1 MSNDTF
7 IPLTPTAILQ
17 SLQSDAVPLDQ
28 LYGLIRHWRHRHHNQ
43 MLQDIKDAYLC
54 FSPDRDTIQ
63 AIKYSDAEKQQRK
76 ALLVRQ
82 LSDMLTSANY
92 QALDQQQLEEILNQ
106 QSPYGLELK
115 VDLAEYED
123 VLLFARGETEQSL
136 EYRSWKDLYLKKR
149 QQKLDAF
156 KRLFI
161 LVKLKD
167 ETQRIKEIMAADDV
181 SEKSAAKKLKK
192 YRAAL
197 PEAMDFNQIY
207 LKVFKNVAKLDMEM
221 LFPTTRIGLKSSDKI
236 KLGVTAG
243 GGTGASLFA
252 TATKLAA
259 AANPMTA
266 VGALGGLAAV
276 IFRQVSKVISQRNK
290 YMMLMSQKLY
300 FHNLA
305 NNRGVLTLLADRAEE
320 EDVKEML
327 LLMVL
332 GQGHSLDT
340 NNTPVVKSHIE
351 SFLKTTFAVDV
362 DFDIEDAKNQLRA
375 SGLLT
380 GDVLLGF
387 DAAKDT
393 LKATLIEQLDI
404 H

>member
-1 MSNDTF
+1 M
-7 IPLTPTAILQ
+7 
-17 SLQSDAVPLDQ
+17 
-28 LYGLIRHWRHRHHNQ
+28 
-43 MLQDIKDAYLC
+43 
-54 FSPDRDTIQ
+54 
-63 AIKYSDAEKQQRK
+63 
-76 ALLVRQ
+76 
-82 LSDMLTSANY
+82 
-92 QALDQQQLEEILNQ
+92 
-106 QSPYGLELK
+106 
-115 VDLAEYED
+115 
-123 VLLFARGETEQSL
+123 LLFARGETEQSL

-149 QQKLDAF
+149 QQKLEAF

-167 ETQRIKEIMAADDV
+167 ETQRIKEIMAADGV

-221 LFPTTRIGLKSSDKI
+221 LFPTTRIGLKSIDKI

-332 GQGHSLDT
+332 GQGHSLDA

-380 GDVLLGF
+380 GDVLLDF

-393 LKATLIEQLDI
+393 LKTTLIEQLDI
-404 H
+404 Q